1 MKASGATPP
10 QRTSGASTQ
19 SQLRAEV
26 RSVVALGG
34 RRSAASLD
42 EGGPR
47 APATTLPDGPRSGA
61 GASIASAPMAAPI
74 RSRDVESPDEPQVI
88 HRLVP
93 TAVAASPRLTP
104 PAAPGS
110 TPRSS
115 DTAQAGRAPSVDG
128 DRAPAGTIGA
138 HDATRTGTPRRPPPL
153 ERALTDMAE
162 VFAVYP
168 FRSGMPV
175 CAHCVTDRDL
185 RLLGRAPTH
194 VPDAVLDRFVSKALT
209 TWGDL
214 PDLKRLLPEILAR
227 LCDGRLGPP
236 DALVGARLR
245 RAGWMDW
252 PAAEAPAVRH
262 TLRALWA
269 ADVSLA
275 PVDGGAPVARRLGL
289 ITASEDDLRPYLDL
303 WEDGLEADDPDARLA
318 AVLHLADLL
327 APLATGGRRGLARG
341 LPLARRGVVS
351 ELEHWLRQPVVV
363 RRLAHGSDALHD
375 TPQGPR
381 LRTARVG
388 LARLRRE
395 G

>member
-1 MKASGATPP
+1 
-10 QRTSGASTQ
+10 
-19 SQLRAEV
+19 
-26 RSVVALGG
+26 
-34 RRSAASLD
+34 
-42 EGGPR
+42 
-47 APATTLPDGPRSGA
+47 
-61 GASIASAPMAAPI
+61 MAAPI
-74 RSRDVESPDEPQVI
+74 RSRDVEGPDEPQVI

-104 PAAPGS
+104 RPAARAGS
-110 TPRSS
+110 SPRSGGV
-115 DTAQAGRAPSVDG
+115 APAGRAPSADR
-128 DRAPAGTIGA
+128 DRAPAGTVGA
-138 HDATRTGTPRRPPPL
+138 HDAIRTVSRNRPRPL
-153 ERALTDMAE
+153 ERALTDLAE

-175 CAHCVTDRDL
+175 CGHCVTERDL
-185 RLLGRAPTH
+185 RLLGRAPTRI
-194 VPDAVLDRFVSKALT
+194 PDAVLDRFVTKALT

-214 PDLKRLLPEILAR
+214 PDLKRVLPEILAR

-245 RAGWMDW
+245 RAGWLDW
-252 PAAEAPAVRH
+252 PAAETPAVRH
-262 TLRALWA
+262 TLRALWS
-269 ADVSLA
+269 ADVSVA

-303 WEDGLEADDPDARLA
+303 WEDRLEADDPDARLA

-341 LPLARRGVVS
+341 FPLARRGVVS

-381 LRTARVG
+381 LRIARVG